1 MEHKRGRITAIV
13 LLLLCLPALLLGAL
27 PALGVRLDSAG
38 LSIGPE
44 LVAKGRAH
52 GAIWTT
58 AVKIS
63 GRVANPL
70 SPGVSSPIVVTI
82 SNQNPK
88 VVKMKRVRVK
98 IANIYAPHADAN
110 HLCTNLDFQ
119 IRQMPRQTLQLPARK
134 AIDLAGLGV
143 PSTSWPTVIMLNRPV
158 NQDGC
163 KGAQLTLRLRSA
175 RLTTKKDR

>member
-1 MEHKRGRITAIV
+1 MKHTRRRTTVIV
-13 LLLLCLPALLLGAL
+13 LLLCVPTVLLAAF
-27 PALGVRLDSAG
+27 PALGSRIDGVRLPIG
-38 LSIGPE
+38 LE
-44 LVAKGRAH
+44 LIAKGRGH

-63 GRVANPL
+63 GRVSTPL
-70 SPGVSSPIVVTI
+70 SPGVSSPVVVTI
-82 SNQNPK
+82 SNQNSK
-88 VVKMKRVRVK
+88 VVKMKRVRVR
-98 IANIYAPHADAN
+98 IANIYAPRADAN
-110 HLCTNLDFQ
+110 HLCTRLDFQ

-134 AIDLAGLGV
+134 VIDLAGLGV
-143 PSTSWPTVIMLNRPV
+143 PTASWPTVIMLNRPV